1 MYLELML
8 LDAYKFCFPLL
19 KTNLYSLWWFS
30 WVQGIN
36 SQSGYLFSRCLQTH
50 THLKWLYLLSKLNI
64 LSLVMLFDSKV
75 YSFWYYYWY
84 ISFLFF
90 FFFSFFFNWVFFWLA
105 MYGISFIYLQS
116 FCLTSD
122 YFIYV
127 SCNSKYVYL
136 NLTSESLLTTAFSP
150 IDITII
156 IHIFEYIKS
165 TVLSVPS
172 DLYFFTSPFFFLD

>member
-1 MYLELML
+1 MFIRLSFLLLSIVVKSILKASSMTNFFLLIKFCFMYVELML

-19 KTNLYSLWWFS
+19 KTDLYSLWRFP

-84 ISFLFF
+84 ISFLLISNVWHLFYLF
-90 FFFSFFFNWVFFWLA
+90 AIILFNFRLF
-105 MYGISFIYLQS
+105 YI
-116 FCLTSD
+116 CL
-122 YFIYV
+122 
-127 SCNSKYVYL
+127 L
-136 NLTSESLLTTAFSP
+136 
-150 IDITII
+150 
-156 IHIFEYIKS
+156 
-165 TVLSVPS
+165 
-172 DLYFFTSPFFFLD
+172 